1 MPVYIKKKVPVRK
14 CSLYQAGKLWE
25 FIYLRNVQTTKNVKK
40 IRKLRKFRKFRN
52 FRKFRKYNSENLEN
66 SEIYIYI

>member
-25 FIYLRNVQTTKNVKK
+25 FIYLRNVQTTKNVKT
-40 IRKLRKFRKFRN
+40 N
-52 FRKFRKYNSENLEN
+52 SNSEKSEN
-66 SEIYIYI
+66 SEIYIYIIQKIQKI

>member
-25 FIYLRNVQTTKNVKK
+25 FIYLRNVQTTKNVKT
-40 IRKLRKFRKFRN
+40 N
-52 FRKFRKYNSENLEN
+52 SNSEKSEN
-66 SEIYIYI
+66 SEIYI

>member
-1 MPVYIKKKVPVRK
+1 MPVYIKKVPVRK

-40 IRKLRKFRKFRN
+40 NQKIEKIQNIQKLQKIQK
-52 FRKFRKYNSENLEN
+52 L
-66 SEIYIYI
+66 

>member
-1 MPVYIKKKVPVRK
+1 MFTISSRQIVGIYISKKCTNNEK
-14 CSLYQAGKLWE
+14 CQ
-25 FIYLRNVQTTKNVKK
+25 KN
-40 IRKLRKFRKFRN
+40 IRKLRKFRN

>member
-1 MPVYIKKKVPVRK
+1 MFTISSRQIVGIYISKKCTNNEK
-14 CSLYQAGKLWE
+14 CQ
-25 FIYLRNVQTTKNVKK
+25 KK
-40 IRKLRKFRKFRN
+40 IRKLRKFKN

>member
-40 IRKLRKFRKFRN
+40 TSEN
-52 FRKFRKYNSENLEN
+52 WENSENSETSEN
-66 SEIYIYI
+66 SENIIQKI

>member
-1 MPVYIKKKVPVRK
+1 MFTISSRQIVGIYISKKCTNNEK
-14 CSLYQAGKLWE
+14 CQ
-25 FIYLRNVQTTKNVKK
+25 KK